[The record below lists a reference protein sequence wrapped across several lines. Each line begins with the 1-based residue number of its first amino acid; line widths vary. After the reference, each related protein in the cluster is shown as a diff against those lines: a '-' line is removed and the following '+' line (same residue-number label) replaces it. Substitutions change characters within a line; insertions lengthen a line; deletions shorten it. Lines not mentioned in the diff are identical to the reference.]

1 MNVSESSKLP
11 CGRCQNDGLLR
22 DGSNHHDGRQDEP
35 FCTNPR
41 DTSPRLPLAMNKR
54 RQNGGFHAATDRKS
68 IRLRGPLLLRD
79 LQRSPKRFMCGDGY
93 QRIPSDEDIR

>member
-1 MNVSESSKLP
+1 M
-11 CGRCQNDGLLR
+11 LLR

-35 FCTNPR
+35 FCTNQR

>member
-1 MNVSESSKLP
+1 MF
-11 CGRCQNDGLLR
+11 QNLR
-22 DGSNHHDGRQDEP
+22 NCPAVDAKTMGYFEMAQTIMMAGK
-35 FCTNPR
+35 TNP
-41 DTSPRLPLAMNKR
+41 SVQIHVIHLPLLPLAMNKR

-79 LQRSPKRFMCGDGY
+79 LQRPPKRFMCGDGY